1 MDYVLLIVIGFCI
14 SMLSG
19 FFGIGGGFVLTPL
32 LLLLGFSPIEAIT
45 TSLFY
50 TIGSSIA
57 GMYAHYKLKNILWKE
72 AMFVGLSGAIATQI
86 AYPFVRWLESNNL
99 DTTVIPTFYLLILTY
114 FSYSMLKKK
123 DKEATIND
131 TKVVASKWKLI
142 LLGIGAGFLSTTLGV
157 GGGFFLVPLFISF
170 FGFPSKKAVA
180 TSLVGVFFIVSTGF
194 VTYVVNTPIQ
204 WEVAILLVAGAF
216 LGSPLGAKA
225 TSFFQPKRIQHLLGF
240 LYIATFISLAL
251 KLIHFNTVGFWIL
264 STYTLFVNVLLLAQ
278 LLKQKKLAA
287 MT

>member
-72 AMFVGLSGAIATQI
+72 AIIVGISGAIATQV

-99 DTTVIPTFYLLILTY
+99 DTTVIPTFYLILLTY
-114 FSYSMLKKK
+114 FSYSMLKKQK
-123 DKEATIND
+123 NVTSKTS
-131 TKVVASKWKLI
+131 VGASKWKLI
-142 LLGIGAGFLSTTLGV
+142 ILGIGAGFLSTTLGV
-157 GGGFFLVPLFISF
+157 GGGFFLVPLLITF
-170 FGFPSKKAVA
+170 FGLPSKKAVA
-180 TSLVGVFFIVSTGF
+180 TSLVAVFFIVSTGF

-204 WEVAILLVAGAF
+204 WEVAFFLVTGAL

-225 TSFFQPKRIQHLLGF
+225 TSFFQQKRIQHLLGF
-240 LYIATFISLAL
+240 LYITTFISLAL
-251 KLIHFNTVGFWIL
+251 KLIQLNTVGFWIL
-264 STYTLFVNVLLLAQ
+264 SIYTLFVNVLLLVR
-278 LLKQKKLAA
+278 LFKQKRLAA
-287 MT
+287 IT